1 MEEIMNVENTALANP
16 FNNESNFK
24 MLMKMAEAFAST
36 EIILYLRK
44 PPPSSSAF

>member
-24 MLMKMAEAFAST
+24 MLMKMAEAFASR
-36 EIILYLRK
+36 LPLGRWGLK
-44 PPPSSSAF
+44 LL

>member
-24 MLMKMAEAFAST
+24 MLMKMAHMPRNAPNA
-36 EIILYLRK
+36 
-44 PPPSSSAF
+44 